1 MNKIFSPKSNYTN
14 TIKKLINPDEEAV
27 KQLKYYD
34 VTEIN
39 HSILDINQS
48 INKSVNI
55 PVLNRII
62 KSSKESINYEKTTE
76 GNNL

>member
-1 MNKIFSPKSNYTN
+1 MNKNFSPKSNYAN

-39 HSILDINQS
+39 HSILHTHQS

-55 PVLNRII
+55 PVLSPII
-62 KSSKESINYEKTTE
+62 KSSKESTNYEKTTE